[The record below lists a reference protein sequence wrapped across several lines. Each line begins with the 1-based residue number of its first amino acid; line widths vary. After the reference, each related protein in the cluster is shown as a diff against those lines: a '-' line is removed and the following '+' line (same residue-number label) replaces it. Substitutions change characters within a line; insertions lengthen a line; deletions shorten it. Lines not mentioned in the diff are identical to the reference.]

1 MQACIHECKICYALW
16 FFHTIYFNGQICIN
30 LRRISM
36 YYRDNVELT
45 EQRRCI
51 YINGKPLKQLKLVLV
66 SSNSVPLTSVT
77 HYITRFHKVLI
88 YSEICLLIV
97 NREKESYYTIIKEF
111 YDSALFLMIFSN
123 KFRIGLTTT
132 KITKK

>member
-1 MQACIHECKICYALW
+1 
-16 FFHTIYFNGQICIN
+16 
-30 LRRISM
+30 M

-77 HYITRFHKVLI
+77 HYITRFHKILI
-88 YSEICLLIV
+88 YSEICVLIV
-97 NREKESYYTIIKEF
+97 SREKESYYTIIKEF